1 MYLCRLI
8 HGFTMKKY
16 CLDLQVVEN
25 RSLSDDYFLLKLTS
39 YSQLPEMRPGQFVG
53 IRVDHSPATFLRR
66 PISIHF
72 VDWKKNELWLLIQCV
87 GEGTLRMLSYEE
99 GDTVNLLMPLG
110 NGFTIPPFKYNVRA
124 LLVGGGV
131 GIAPLLYLGKEL
143 YDAGFITDFLLG
155 FRRKDDMVQYADY
168 RHIGHVYI
176 TTDDGSWGQKG
187 FVTDHTLLQEE
198 TYDYIFTC
206 GPKPMMV
213 EVAKYAVSKGIPCEV
228 SLENTMACGFGACL
242 CCVEKT
248 IEGHKCV
255 CTEGPVFNINQLTW
269 LS

>member
-1 MYLCRLI
+1 
-8 HGFTMKKY
+8 MKKY

-25 RSLSDDYFLLKLTS
+25 IALSSNCFLLKLTS
-39 YSQLPEMRPGQFVG
+39 DCPLPEMRPGQFVEVR
-53 IRVDHSPATFLRR
+53 IDDSPFTFLRR

-72 VDWKKNELWLLIQCV
+72 VDREKNELWLLFQGV
-87 GEGTLRMLSYEE
+87 GEGTWKMATYAK
-99 GDTVNLLMPLG
+99 GDYVNLLLPLG
-110 NGFTIPPFKYNVRA
+110 NGFRFPPYTYDARV

-131 GIAPLLYLGKEL
+131 GVAPLLYLGYEL
-143 YDAGFITDFLLG
+143 YETGFDIDFLLG
-155 FRRKDDMVQYADY
+155 FRSKDDVLQYKNF
-168 RHIGHVYI
+168 RQIGPVYL
-176 TTDDGSWGQKG
+176 TTEDGSMDQKG

-213 EVAKYAVSKGIPCEV
+213 EVAKYAVSKGTPCQV

-242 CCVEKT
+242 CCVEQT

-255 CTEGPVFNINQLTW
+255 CTEGPVFHINQLTW